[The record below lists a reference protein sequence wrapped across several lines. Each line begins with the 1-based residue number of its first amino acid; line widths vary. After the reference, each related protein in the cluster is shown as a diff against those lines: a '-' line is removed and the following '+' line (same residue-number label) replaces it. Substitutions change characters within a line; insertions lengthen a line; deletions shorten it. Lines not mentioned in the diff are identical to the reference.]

1 LKFRLFGSCFY
12 GRVSSQSFYDRSLSY
27 VPVSR
32 CLLQYH
38 SQSKRQGYMNSL
50 RSPLSFLGVYDSFSA
65 QQPTE
70 TYWRK

>member
-1 LKFRLFGSCFY
+1 M
-12 GRVSSQSFYDRSLSY
+12 SSQSFYDRSLSS

-32 CLLQYH
+32 YLLQYH